1 MGLAV
6 RWARPWPMVRS
17 PAPSDQ
23 DTRDRVSR
31 ASGRSLRAELLVNL
45 GFVTS
50 AAVLLVGLTTVL
62 ILGGDL
68 RDAAWPLIAL
78 WVGSTAVFVL
88 FGAYVV
94 HRLVIRPLGVLAAE
108 ADVLASGELPT
119 TPAAYET
126 SELSQLAARYRAMA
140 EELLDVQS
148 HVVRVEKLAS
158 VGRLAAGVAHEI
170 RNPLGALGTYVEVLR
185 RRGSDPDITGEMH
198 VAIARVDRIVQG
210 LLDYARPEHAAS
222 GVRSRGPGQADLNA
236 AVATAVEFL
245 GRQGLLAGRNLALGL
260 DSGELCVQGDRHG
273 LEQVVINLLMN
284 ACQASAHGVLAVG
297 TVSRPFELEHR
308 DQARRADASADG
320 ATGRRGWSARPHR
333 RDLAPGT
340 PGAVLY
346 VADDGPGVPEA
357 DRERIFDPFFTTKPP
372 GEGTG
377 LGLAIVA
384 RTVYD
389 AGGVVWVDRARE
401 GGAVFKVFLPLAGVT
416 DARADR

>member
-1 MGLAV
+1 M
-6 RWARPWPMVRS
+6 
-17 PAPSDQ
+17 
-23 DTRDRVSR
+23 
-31 ASGRSLRAELLVNL
+31 
-45 GFVTS
+45 
-50 AAVLLVGLTTVL
+50 
-62 ILGGDL
+62 
-68 RDAAWPLIAL
+68 
-78 WVGSTAVFVL
+78 FVL

-185 RRGSDPDITGEMH
+185 RRGNDPDITGEMH

-210 LLDYARPEHAAS
+210 LLDYARPEGAAS
-222 GVRSRGPGQADLNA
+222 GARSRGPGQADLNA

-260 DSGELCVQGDRHG
+260 DAGELCVQGDRHG

-284 ACQASAHGVLAVG
+284 ACQAPAHGVLAVG
-297 TVSRPFELEHR
+297 TGQPAVR
-308 DQARRADASADG
+308 AR
-320 ATGRRGWSARPHR
+320 
-333 RDLAPGT
+333 APGS
-340 PGAVLY
+340 
-346 VADDGPGVPEA
+346 GPGGPTRARMAPPAAAAGPRGRAGAIWLRELLVPCSTWRTTGPAVPEA

-384 RTVYD
+384 GRWCD
-389 AGGVVWVDRARE
+389 AGGVVSVDRARE
-401 GGAVFKVFLPLAGVT
+401 GGAVFESLPASRGC
-416 DARADR
+416 DRCAC

>member
-1 MGLAV
+1 MS
-6 RWARPWPMVRS
+6 RPR
-17 PAPSDQ
+17 
-23 DTRDRVSR
+23 
-31 ASGRSLRAELLVNL
+31 RSLRTELLVNL

-62 ILGGDL
+62 LLGGDVREAL
-68 RDAAWPLIAL
+68 WPLVGF
-78 WVGSTAVFVL
+78 WVGSTVVFVL

-108 ADVLASGELPT
+108 ADTLAGGEVPAAA
-119 TPAAYET
+119 AAYET
-126 SELSQLAARYRAMA
+126 RELAELAARYRGMA
-140 EELLDVQS
+140 EELLDVHS
-148 HVVRVEKLAS
+148 HVVRVEKLAGL
-158 VGRLAAGVAHEI
+158 GRLAAGVAHEI

-185 RRGSDPDITGEMH
+185 QRRSDPDITAEMH
-198 VAIARVDRIVQG
+198 VAIGRVDRIVQG
-210 LLDYARPEHAAS
+210 LLDYARPERRPGPA
-222 GVRSRGPGQADLNA
+222 RLQGPGQADLNG
-236 AVATAVEFL
+236 AVTTAVEFL
-245 GRQGLLAGRNLALGL
+245 ERQGLLKGRNLALHMESGL
-260 DSGELCVQGDRHG
+260 PCVQGDRHG

-284 ACQASAHGVLAVG
+284 ACHASTGALVVG
-297 TVSRPFELEHR
+297 TARRPFEPGHRVGGRQADAASGEQPGRRWVSRPR
-308 DQARRADASADG
+308 
-320 ATGRRGWSARPHR
+320 R

-340 PGAVLY
+340 PGAMLY

-401 GGAVFKVFLPLAGVT
+401 GGAVFKVFLPLAGVS
-416 DARADR
+416 DARTDR

>member
-1 MGLAV
+1 MTPP
-6 RWARPWPMVRS
+6 R
-17 PAPSDQ
+17 
-23 DTRDRVSR
+23 
-31 ASGRSLRAELLVNL
+31 RSLRTELLVSL

-50 AAVLLVGLTTVL
+50 AAVLLVGLTTML
-62 ILGGDL
+62 LLGGDV
-68 RDAAWPLIAL
+68 REAFWPLVGL
-78 WVGSTAVFVL
+78 WIGSTAVFVC

-94 HRLVIRPLGVLAAE
+94 HRLVIRPLQVLAAE
-108 ADVLASGELPT
+108 ADVLAGGELP
-119 TPAAYET
+119 AAPPSYET
-126 SELSQLAARYRAMA
+126 RELEALSARYRGMA

-148 HVVRVEKLAS
+148 HVVRVEKLAGI
-158 VGRLAAGVAHEI
+158 GRLAAGVAHEI

-185 RRGSDPDITGEMH
+185 QRGSDRDITAEMH
-198 VAIARVDRIVQG
+198 VAIGRVDRIVQG
-210 LLDYARPEHAAS
+210 LLDYARPDRRA
-222 GVRSRGPGQADLNA
+222 GGTRVLGPGQADLNG

-245 GRQGLLAGRNLALGL
+245 ERQGLLKGRNLALHMESGL
-260 DSGELCVQGDRHG
+260 PCVQGDRHG

-284 ACQASAHGVLAVG
+284 ACQASAGALAVG
-297 TVSRPFELEHR
+297 T
-308 DQARRADASADG
+308 ARRTFEPGHRGGSREADG
-320 ATGRRGWSARPHR
+320 R

-340 PGAVLY
+340 PGAMLY

-401 GGAVFKVFLPLAGVT
+401 GGAVFKVFLPLAGAT
-416 DARADR
+416 DARTDR